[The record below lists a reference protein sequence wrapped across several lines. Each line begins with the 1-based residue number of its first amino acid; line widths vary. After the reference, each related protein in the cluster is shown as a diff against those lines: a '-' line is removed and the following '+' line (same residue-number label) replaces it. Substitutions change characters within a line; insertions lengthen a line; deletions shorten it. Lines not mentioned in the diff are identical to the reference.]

1 MGVNYTD
8 QATSKTICRNACS
21 QDNPPPYYVG
31 FETWFN
37 YTNSTFFEVMC
48 NCLFSSTAIPDF
60 NYTAPGFL
68 GWTQNNGCGNIVS
81 TESYQYAKCYRA
93 SSNSITC
100 TEQPTTPPSAAPIT
114 SSPMTSVA
122 TYAPTTDYDFIG
134 DGNCLD
140 GPTFDWSFSY
150 FTNVAFNTGV
160 NYTDDATS
168 KTICSNI
175 CNEHTAPPY
184 VGFET
189 DVFYGGEVRCF
200 CLFSSPNVIPN
211 LTYTSPGFD
220 GWTTYEGCG
229 NVGGSDTQNIHCYRA
244 SSNPVPCNT
253 APPSVKPTSSPT
265 ASP

>member
-1 MGVNYTD
+1 MDQLSMWNFTMKINFEGLILYNNWLLTILRLSYSNY
-8 QATSKTICRNACS
+8 
-21 QDNPPPYYVG
+21 
-31 FETWFN
+31 
-37 YTNSTFFEVMC
+37 
-48 NCLFSSTAIPDF
+48 
-60 NYTAPGFL
+60 
-68 GWTQNNGCGNIVS
+68 
-81 TESYQYAKCYRA
+81 YQYAKCYRA
-93 SSNSITC
+93 SFNSITC

-160 NYTDDATS
+160 NYSDDATS

-189 DVFYGGEVRCF
+189 DVFYGSIRDYIG
-200 CLFSSPNVIPN
+200 
-211 LTYTSPGFD
+211 
-220 GWTTYEGCG
+220 
-229 NVGGSDTQNIHCYRA
+229 
-244 SSNPVPCNT
+244 
-253 APPSVKPTSSPT
+253 
-265 ASP
+265 